1 VQRRAILSWLALSA
15 ASCVP
20 KTALPAEANGE
31 SDELLVLPE
40 HLRFIRALQAV
51 WAYDEAGAP
60 ALALSPNDS
69 GYEAIL
75 RRVKE
80 LRGGPAVSRYELVA
94 YYRHAMFAAEAF
106 LSNAVLPAGIYTY
119 RNALSPVLLQEQ
131 PFAREKLCVIDGDD
145 VSVEVRAE
153 HLALLRRM
161 NVRMGDDGGLDMGP
175 GVDGKRPYGDRSYYY
190 GDMAEALHLEPE
202 GAARDDDAHSRD
214 LTDEQKRRLDRLHH
228 EMQAVLQVL
237 LANGELRPTRF
248 RRPQTLPVT
257 GLRHI
262 PFGPW
267 TPVPVE
273 R

>member
-20 KTALPAEANGE
+20 TTALPAEANGE

-69 GYEAIL
+69 AYEAIL
-75 RRVKE
+75 RRVKD

-119 RNALSPVLLQEQ
+119 RNALSPVLRQEQ
-131 PFAREKLCVIDGDD
+131 PFAREKLCAIDGDD

-202 GAARDDDAHSRD
+202 GAVRDDDARSRA
-214 LTDEQKRRLDRLHH
+214 LTDEQKGRLDRLHH
-228 EMQAVLQVL
+228 EMQPVLQVL

-273 R
+273 Q